1 MAYFC
6 TEPASE
12 RRNVTGKSRVLDFFR
27 LSNETHPANRRQPAQ
42 PRRKIGPTPT
52 KTVSGIPYWPSRDP
66 IGEKGGKNL
75 YGFVRNDGIDWID
88 VLGLADQS
96 ENNYIKGATNC
107 LGFACGYD
115 DTSVQAKDHS
125 LKEILNKE
133 GFTCTKGIGAKDCK
147 EHCKCKEYLVLYIYG
162 IKEVYEGK
170 GDKLQKAKKENEEY
184 EMDPFVDKG
193 FTEMFLKSEG
203 LDYHALKGGET
214 GYTWQPFHNADA
226 KNLSDDEK
234 SHRQKPWVPTDKD
247 PEYFNDPSRV
257 YEKYCCC
264 KKSESSAPSSS
275 SK

>member
-1 MAYFC
+1 MVDSLTKLSSGADSIPP
-6 TEPASE
+6 E
-12 RRNVTGKSRVLDFFR
+12 NRVWGFMP
-27 LSNETHPANRRQPAQ
+27 LSVRPNTVPSPHPLR
-42 PRRKIGPTPT
+42 PRRKIRPTAT
-52 KTVSGIPYWPSRDP
+52 KTVSGIPCWPSRDP

-88 VLGLADQS
+88 VLGLADLS
-96 ENNYIKGATNC
+96 ENDYIKGATNC

-226 KNLSDDEK
+226 KNLSDHEK